1 MKFTVII
8 LAGGKGKRI
17 KKFTTKKPKPLVE
30 ILNKP
35 FIEYQIDLLKKQKIK
50 RVIISIGH
58 YGDQII
64 NYFKKKKNSGIE
76 IIFSKDGKNL
86 LGTGGALKKIFKNN
100 KGNFIVLYGDSYL
113 PIDLKKI
120 QKKFI
125 NSKKDILLTIY
136 KNQNKF
142 DKSNIKIKNKEIFY
156 DKRNPDKEMNYIDY
170 GLSIIK
176 SHSIMNYSTTTKF
189 DLSDLFNKFCLDK
202 KIAYSIVKKRF
213 YEIGSYK
220 GMKDFKKYIANKKND
235 VH

>member
-1 MKFTVII
+1 M
-8 LAGGKGKRI
+8 
-17 KKFTTKKPKPLVE
+17 
-30 ILNKP
+30 
-35 FIEYQIDLLKKQKIK
+35 
-50 RVIISIGH
+50 
-58 YGDQII
+58 
-64 NYFKKKKNSGIE
+64 
-76 IIFSKDGKNL
+76 
-86 LGTGGALKKIFKNN
+86 
-100 KGNFIVLYGDSYL
+100 

-120 QKKFI
+120 QRKFI
-125 NSKKDILLTIY
+125 DSKKEILLTIY

-176 SHSIMNYSTTTKF
+176 SHSIMNYSTKKNF